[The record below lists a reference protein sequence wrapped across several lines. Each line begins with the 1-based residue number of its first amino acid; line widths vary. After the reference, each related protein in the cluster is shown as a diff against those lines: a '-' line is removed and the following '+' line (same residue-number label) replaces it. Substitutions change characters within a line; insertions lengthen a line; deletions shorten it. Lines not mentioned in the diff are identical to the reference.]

1 MPLRR
6 AVVPLAVA
14 SPLGAVE
21 SVRPVLLGEAL
32 ALGLHLVLR
41 LLCSCAWDAE
51 TGRRSLQKGWS
62 FVRRGAATG
71 ALRLSAQVYAF
82 VRRSNDSADD
92 EGEDELVAL
101 LSLHRNVQCVHAD
114 ATRRAALAACTVLW
128 CIQRRL

>member
-14 SPLGAVE
+14 SPLVAVE
-21 SVRPVLLGEAL
+21 SVRPVLVGGAL
-32 ALGLHLVLR
+32 RRFVLR

-62 FVRRGAATG
+62 FARRGAATG